1 MRLVLAAVL
10 AAIRSVC
17 RAGTLVAF
25 TVLIGVVTIQV
36 LGRIPGFPS
45 FSWTEEVARFA
56 LVYLVGFSCG
66 LALLRGEMVN
76 VDLFV
81 AALPAGLRRG
91 IERLVDVI
99 VLAFSLLIIPGAWD
113 YVAYSLGERARSVDI
128 PMITIY
134 AVMLLIP
141 VSLALFSTFRLL
153 GHAETPPAS
162 HGELT

>member
-1 MRLVLAAVL
+1 MRLFLAAILAAVR
-10 AAIRSVC
+10 AVC
-17 RAGTLVAF
+17 RAGTLAAF
-25 TVLIGVVTIQV
+25 AVLLGVVTIQV
-36 LGRIPGFPS
+36 MGRIPGFPAY
-45 FSWTEEVARFA
+45 SWTEEIARFA

-81 AALPAGLRRG
+81 APLPAPIRRV

-99 VLAFSLLIIPGAWD
+99 VLAFSILIIPGAWD
-113 YVAYSLGERARSVDI
+113 YVAYSAGERARSVDM

-141 VSLALFSTFRLL
+141 CMLAFFSLYRLL
-153 GHAETPPAS
+153 GFAETPPAS

>member
-1 MRLVLAAVL
+1 MRLFLAAILAAVR
-10 AAIRSVC
+10 AVC
-17 RAGTLVAF
+17 RAGTLAAF
-25 TVLIGVVTIQV
+25 AVLIGVVTIQV
-36 LGRIPGFPS
+36 MGRIPGFPAY
-45 FSWTEEVARFA
+45 SWTEEIARFA
-56 LVYLVGFSCG
+56 LIYLVGFSCG

-81 AALPAGLRRG
+81 APLPARIRHI

-99 VLAFSLLIIPGAWD
+99 VLAFSVMIIPGAWD
-113 YVAYSLGERARSVDI
+113 YVTYSAGERARSVDM

-141 VSLALFSTFRLL
+141 CMLAFFSIYRLL
-153 GHAETPPAS
+153 GFAETPPVS